1 MSGHG
6 TFACVVGQKP
16 PAMSVSWERPKVP
29 GDSGY
34 IVFFADLLPDEP
46 GFGDLPA
53 EPVCLHCLLEDGD
66 EQLGRGLD
74 MAKRFGQA
82 DFDVELGKWFVPD
95 DVVSASA

>member
-46 GFGDLPA
+46 GFDDLPA
-53 EPVCLHCLLEDGD
+53 EPVCLHSLLEDGD
-66 EQLGRGLD
+66 GSWAAVWTWRNGSV
-74 MAKRFGQA
+74 RSTSTSS
-82 DFDVELGKWFVPD
+82 W
-95 DVVSASA
+95 ASGSSRTTW